1 MKRLTGLF
9 SALILG
15 CTLTT
20 TTLMP
25 RDASAVSALLT
36 GTPESIE
43 FYGGDQIQD
52 VFIMIKRGW
61 LNSDAFELDI
71 SITGTNDHGQKTVAL
86 SSATLLDNE
95 RDLAV
100 VSIPWDDPYVQLV
113 GEIYEVCVQVLVS
126 GEPLGELAC
135 DRFGP
140 F

>member
-25 RDASAVSALLT
+25 RDASALSALLT
-36 GTPESIE
+36 GTPESIA
-43 FYGGDQIQD
+43 FYGGDTIQD

-61 LNSDAFELDI
+61 LNSEVFELDI
-71 SITGTNDHGQKTVAL
+71 SITGDNPHGQKTVAL
-86 SSATLLDNE
+86 SSATLLDDE

-100 VSIPWDDPYVQLV
+100 ISIAWDDPNQQIVS
-113 GEIYEVCVQVLVS
+113 EIYEVCVQVLVS

-135 DRFGP
+135 RDFGP

>member
-86 SSATLLDNE
+86 SSATLLDDE

-100 VSIPWDDPYVQLV
+100 ISIGWEDPNIRLV
-113 GEIYEVCVQVLVS
+113 GETYEVCVQVLVS

-135 DRFGP
+135 RSFGP